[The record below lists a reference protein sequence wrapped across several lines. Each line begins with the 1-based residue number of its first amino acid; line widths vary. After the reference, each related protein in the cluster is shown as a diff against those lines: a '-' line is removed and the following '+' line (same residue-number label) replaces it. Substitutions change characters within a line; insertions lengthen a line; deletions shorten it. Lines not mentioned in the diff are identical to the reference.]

1 MTDPFLTAPVAQAVS
16 YARIAHCPEDGSP
29 SEMFFEIGQA
39 EGDAV
44 FGPAP
49 ANARVWDPASYWQKP
64 QAPEKVTLRKGF
76 TP

>member
-1 MTDPFLTAPVAQAVS
+1 MTDPITAPVAQAVS

-29 SEMFFEIGQA
+29 SEMFSEMTQA
-39 EGDAV
+39 EGDGV

-49 ANARVWDPASYWQKP
+49 SNARVWDPASYWLKP
-64 QAPEKVTLRKGF
+64 QAPEKIVRRKGF